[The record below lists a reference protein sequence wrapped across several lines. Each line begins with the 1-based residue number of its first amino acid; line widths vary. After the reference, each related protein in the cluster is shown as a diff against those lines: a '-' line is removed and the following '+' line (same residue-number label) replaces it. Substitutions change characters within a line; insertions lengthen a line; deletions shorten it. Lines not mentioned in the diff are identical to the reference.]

1 MRSVR
6 IRFAKTGSAKYMSHL
21 DLNRLMLRLIK
32 KSKLPVWFTEGFNPH
47 AYITFALPLPL
58 GHEGLNESMDLRIEG
73 EVSNEEIGEKLSAVL
88 PLGFAINRVYDV
100 ADAPKTIAFALY
112 EIELSFG
119 EGQDADSVA
128 QSFNELVKNS
138 KLTALK
144 TAKKGRKRIEKEV
157 ELNPLIAEFEAFSK
171 EGKVIL
177 TSTLAAG
184 SSQNLNPDLLITSL
198 QEKSGVQIELVKTVR
213 KDILKENFEAFI

>member
-6 IRFAKTGSAKYMSHL
+6 IRFSKTGRAKYMSHL

-32 KSKLPVWFTEGFNPH
+32 KSQLPVWFTEGFNPH

-58 GHEGLNESMDLRIEG
+58 GQEGLNESMDLRIEG
-73 EVSNEEIGEKLSAVL
+73 EVGNEEIKEKLSAVL
-88 PLGFAINRVYDV
+88 PPGFAINRVYDV

-112 EIELSFG
+112 EIELSLG

-171 EGKVIL
+171 EGKVNI
-177 TSTLAAG
+177 TATLAAG
-184 SSQNLNPDLLITSL
+184 SNQNLNPDLLITSL
-198 QEKSGVQIELVKTVR
+198 QEKSGVQIEFVKTVR
-213 KDILKENFEAFI
+213 KDILKENFEAFE

>member
-32 KSKLPVWFTEGFNPH
+32 KSRLPVWYTEGFNPH

-88 PLGFAINRVYDV
+88 PPGFAINRVYDL

-112 EIELSFG
+112 EIELSLS
-119 EGQDADSVA
+119 EGQNADSVA
-128 QSFNELVKNS
+128 LSFNELVKDS

-157 ELNPLIAEFEAFSK
+157 ELNPLIAEFEACSK
-171 EGKVIL
+171 EGKV
-177 TSTLAAG
+177 
-184 SSQNLNPDLLITSL
+184 
-198 QEKSGVQIELVKTVR
+198 
-213 KDILKENFEAFI
+213 